1 LCVILQELA
10 NCVERLENKLSI
22 WYTKYQSNFV
32 IRVGEDMLKQILAGD
47 KGHEK
52 SFLVKDNT
60 LYAEILNDGS
70 ICRIKFR
77 KFVSPDGKT
86 KRYYIERG
94 GYIIG
99 WVNQDL
105 SDYCGKSVQQ
115 QDMLHDILSAMKAAN
130 YVNDK
135 PVN

>member
-1 LCVILQELA
+1 MV
-10 NCVERLENKLSI
+10 
-22 WYTKYQSNFV
+22 
-32 IRVGEDMLKQILAGD
+32 KQIIAGD

-52 SFLVKDNT
+52 SFLIKENRI
-60 LYAEILNDGS
+60 YAEILNDGS

-77 KFVSPDGKT
+77 DFISPDGKT

-105 SDYCGKSVQQ
+105 SDCCGKSITQ
-115 QDMLHDILSAMKAAN
+115 QDMLHDILSAMKVVC
-130 YVNDK
+130 YTSDK
-135 PVN
+135 NSN